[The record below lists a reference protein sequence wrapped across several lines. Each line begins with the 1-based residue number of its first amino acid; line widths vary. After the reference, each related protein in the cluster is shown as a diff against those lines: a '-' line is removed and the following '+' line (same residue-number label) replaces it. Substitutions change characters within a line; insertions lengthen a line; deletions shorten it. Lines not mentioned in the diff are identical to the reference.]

1 MNRREFSKNTLMT
14 LSSIA
19 MLDLLFRQRLF
30 TGAVQPLANHWLKEL
45 QTMCSDL
52 RTNSISQLQW
62 QAKIDEFHSR
72 LPLEDLVNVIDF
84 EKSIERFEY
93 PDLGVVTTDPK
104 LPKIDSMSGEY
115 SFIGRIFGM
124 QKDRAIIPHGHR
136 NMTSCH
142 RVLKGELLLR
152 QYDRIEDEGEY
163 ILIRQSIEEQGK
175 TGSFSSISD
184 DKNNIHWLI
193 ATTPKAYTFDI
204 IVVGLNDKSTEIDNI
219 DIYQAVTVDKEMLK
233 VRKIGVN
240 DALKK
245 YGKTHH

>member
-1 MNRREFSKNTLMT
+1 
-14 LSSIA
+14 
-19 MLDLLFRQRLF
+19 
-30 TGAVQPLANHWLKEL
+30 
-45 QTMCSDL
+45 MCSDL

-72 LPLEDLVNVIDF
+72 LPLEDLMNEIDF
-84 EKSIERFEY
+84 EKSIERFKY

-104 LPKIDSMSGEY
+104 LPKIGNMSGEY

-204 IVVGLNDKSTEIDNI
+204 IVVGLNDKNTEINNI
-219 DIYQAVTVDKEMLK
+219 DINEAVTVDKAMLK